1 MFQFIPVAE
10 DSIFAVRA
18 SGKLTDADYQQFL
31 PRIEELIQQ
40 NRPIS
45 LLLELEDFHGWEPKA
60 AWDDFRFGMAHD
72 KDFERIAI
80 VGENTWQKWMA
91 MLGNAF
97 TDARVRFFNRD
108 QLQEAW
114 DWLREGHRSQVKA
127 MGQGDTE
134 DDDPPPWR
142 HILVALDFSPYS
154 RLTLKRALELCRCHD
169 ARMSLIHTVEVTAM
183 PMLDYDMLVTDPLD
197 FLALDQQRFDQ
208 ASAAL
213 KSLADGLEYDDV
225 QTAVLWGAAKSAIL
239 SYAEAQNADLIV
251 VGSHGRHGMARLL
264 GSTASAIANSARMDV
279 LVVRKPGGPE

>member
-31 PRIEELIQQ
+31 PQIEELIQQ

-60 AWDDFRFGMAHD
+60 AWDDFKFGMAHD

-80 VGENTWQKWMA
+80 VGENSWQKWMA

-97 TDARVRFFNRD
+97 TDARVRFFSRD

-114 DWLREGHRSQVKA
+114 DWLREGRKSQTGA
-127 MGQGDTE
+127 AEEGDK
-134 DDDPPPWR
+134 DNDKPPPWR
-142 HILVALDFSPYS
+142 HILVAVDFSPYL
-154 RLTLKRALELCRCHD
+154 RLSLNRAVELCRQND
-169 ARMSLIHTVEVTAM
+169 AQLSLVHAVEITAM
-183 PMLDYDMLVTDPLD
+183 PLLDYDMLAADPLD
-197 FLALDQQRFDQ
+197 FLAFDQQRFDQ
-208 ASAAL
+208 AAAAL
-213 KSLADGLEYDDV
+213 KDLAGSLELENV
-225 QTAVLWGAAKSAIL
+225 RAEVLWGTAKSAIL
-239 SYAEAQNADLIV
+239 AYAEAQKVDLIV
-251 VGSHGRHGMARLL
+251 VGSHGRHGIARLL

-279 LVVRKPGGPE
+279 LVARKPGASE